1 MIVLNPC
8 LHVNSNS
15 FSNEQ
20 LYDQL
25 VEYFYIKYPMIDNE
39 THKKSAS
46 MISDVISD
54 TIRNHVINSAR
65 TTRSGSISS
74 KVAEFLLTPTNSL
87 VGSNSNSFFDVCEDD
102 TDLECVSSSKS
113 KDVRRYKHNAVA
125 ESSSPVLSN
134 GLPASPA
141 HVDTIVV
148 QPTSTGKGK
157 HEVLN
162 MKSKKDQLESK
173 PSNKLKLGS
182 FTTCRKCVIDGCSAS
197 LDDSMI
203 KCGICGL
210 IVHVLM
216 NIPMMKRGIVSPVV
230 GYQMTCLC
238 ALRTY

>member
-1 MIVLNPC
+1 MGEKVHPEILKDYEDLLNRVQDKICERVKSMPPC
-8 LHVNSNS
+8 ELNS
-15 FSNEQ
+15 FSKEQ

-39 THKKSAS
+39 THKKSVS

-74 KVAEFLLTPTNSL
+74 KVAEFLLTPINSL

-102 TDLECVSSSKS
+102 TDLECVSSSKR

-141 HVDTIVV
+141 HVDTVVV
-148 QPTSTGKGK
+148 QPTLQQEK
-157 HEVLN
+157 VN
-162 MKSKKDQLESK
+162 MK
-173 PSNKLKLGS
+173 
-182 FTTCRKCVIDGCSAS
+182 F
-197 LDDSMI
+197 
-203 KCGICGL
+203 
-210 IVHVLM
+210 
-216 NIPMMKRGIVSPVV
+216 
-230 GYQMTCLC
+230 
-238 ALRTY
+238 